1 VLTDDWQVESMSEF
15 EDRLRAAIERGKVR
29 GQNTQSEEARQQA
42 TESQLRNQHS
52 SLRLTLTEYI
62 EKVIRQLIDHFPGFR
77 FESVFGDAGWG
88 AACWRDD
95 IVMDGR
101 SRRSRFSRF
110 EMAIRPINEFFVI
123 DLQARGTIGNR
134 ELFNR
139 GYFQPIQ
146 QVDVETFK
154 KQIDAW
160 ALEFAELYA
169 SKS

>member
-1 VLTDDWQVESMSEF
+1 MTDF
-15 EDRLRAAIERGKVR
+15 EERLKEAIERGKIR
-29 GQNTQSEEARQQA
+29 GQHVLSEEAKQQA
-42 TESQLRNQHS
+42 SESQLRNLHS
-52 SLRLTLTEYI
+52 KYRLSLNEYI
-62 EKVIRQLIDHFPGFR
+62 EKMIRQMIDHFPGFR

-95 IVMDGR
+95 IVVDGR
-101 SRRSRFSRF
+101 TRRSRYSRF
-110 EMAIRPINEFFVI
+110 EMAIRPINDFFVL

-139 GYFQPIQ
+139 GHYQPIGEA
-146 QVDVETFK
+146 DIENFK